1 MNIILEPITEFLL
14 VFFFISRKKNTK
26 TKCMR
31 NRLKAVYQNAVL
43 EKIRSLHQ
51 TYEDCI
57 FVTIVVRE

>member
-1 MNIILEPITEFLL
+1 MNVILEPESEFLWG
-14 VFFFISRKKNTK
+14 FFLSRKKNTK

-57 FVTIVVRE
+57 FVTIVVGE